1 MALYLVNLDTV
12 NVQSTMDTINSSGSY
27 VGGSKTVSITS
38 GENAIGTF
46 GHVDGNYTNTSSSSS
61 TASSTGGSGGNTS
74 AGNAAQQAALDKAK
88 TDGTTTQPSHT
99 GSSPSTAPS
108 TTSTTT
114 STTSDFCA
122 WGGACL
128 QLIML
133 V

>member
-12 NVQSTMDTINSSGSY
+12 NVKSTMDTITSSGSY
-27 VGGSKTVSITS
+27 TGGSKTVSITS

-46 GHVDGNYTNTSSSSS
+46 GHTNGSYTNTSSATSSASSS
-61 TASSTGGSGGNTS
+61 GSGAGNTS
-74 AGNAAQQAALDKAK
+74 AGNAAEKAALAKAK
-88 TDGTTTQPSHT
+88 SGGSTNQPSHT
-99 GSSPSTAPS
+99 TPTKS
-108 TTSTTT
+108 TT

>member
-12 NVQSTMDTINSSGSY
+12 NVVSTMDTINSSGSY

-46 GHVDGNYTNTSSSSS
+46 GHTGGNYVNKSSAKSS
-61 TASSTGGSGGNTS
+61 ASSTGSGGNTS
-74 AGNAAQQAALDKAK
+74 AGNAAEKAALAKAK
-88 TDGTTTQPSHT
+88 NGGSATQPSHT

-108 TTSTTT
+108 TTSKTT
-114 STTSDFCA
+114 DFCA